1 MCYQGR
7 CDTLNKNPVLVARHF
22 QYRVEA
28 FLNRI
33 VLNGPLGKTKYYAIH
48 VEFQVKGIPHIHSFI
63 WILNAPKLN
72 IRCKEEYIQWVDSII
87 RAAMPDPVKE
97 KPLFE
102 LVKTFQ
108 LHRHSKTCRKY
119 RNRKCRFY
127 FGRFFTHRTIVA
139 EPPPGNMPEKL
150 RFRY

>member
-48 VEFQVKGIPHIHSFI
+48 VEFQVRVFHTFI
-63 WILNAPKLN
+63 
-72 IRCKEEYIQWVDSII
+72 
-87 RAAMPDPVKE
+87 
-97 KPLFE
+97 PLFGYSMH
-102 LVKTFQ
+102 Q
-108 LHRHSKTCRKY
+108 
-119 RNRKCRFY
+119 N
-127 FGRFFTHRTIVA
+127 
-139 EPPPGNMPEKL
+139 
-150 RFRY
+150 